1 MGLVYNHLAT
11 LVCGVFASVLTL
23 LWDPSVVG
31 LLNYWI
37 PSPMFV
43 DDASVLDIFFILA
56 VPITWFLTAVCFVS
70 QISADYM
77 HGHEPTQKSTKK
89 SVYTADGNLSG

>member
-1 MGLVYNHLAT
+1 MGLIYNHLAT
-11 LVCGVFASVLTL
+11 LIVAVLASILTL
-23 LWDPSVVG
+23 LWHDLG
-31 LLNYWI
+31 IINILDD
-37 PSPMFV
+37 PMFV
-43 DDASVLDIFFILA
+43 DYASVLDIFFILA

>member
-11 LVCGVFASVLTL
+11 LVMAVFASVLTL
-23 LWDPSVVG
+23 LWHDLG
-31 LLNYWI
+31 IINILDD
-37 PSPMFV
+37 PMFV
-43 DDASVLDIFFILA
+43 DYASVLDIFFILA

-89 SVYTADGNLSG
+89 SVYTADGCISG

>member
-23 LWDPSVVG
+23 LW
-31 LLNYWI
+31 
-37 PSPMFV
+37 PMFV
-43 DDASVLDIFFILA
+43 DYADVFDVVFLLA
-56 VPITWFLTAVCFVS
+56 VPITWFLAAVCFVA

-77 HGHEPTQKSTKK
+77 HGDHKPKK
-89 SVYTADGNLSG
+89 SAKKIVYTTDGIISE

>member
-23 LWDPSVVG
+23 LW
-31 LLNYWI
+31 
-37 PSPMFV
+37 PMFV
-43 DDASVLDIFFILA
+43 DYSAAMDVVFILA
-56 VPITWFLTAVCFVS
+56 VPIMWFLTAVCFVS

-77 HGHEPTQKSTKK
+77 HGHEPRHEPSHKPTKK
-89 SVYTADGNLSG
+89 PVYTADGILSG